1 MTTLYPTSSAVRA
14 LWEAA
19 FPEQA
24 AKRHLADVMTAHYV
38 RQVQSA
44 IDAMGEPASAAE
56 ISRERAAYAHV
67 ANRGLVAPTVVG
79 SIGRV
84 REYVPASPV
93 FGAVLV
99 AHDCLRYVDPT
110 RALGK
115 RLAKSGLDMATMR
128 SLGRPVAWPHKDPRR
143 YYGTAYAVRL
153 DGLAVQFTIMA
164 EDASRVTGK
173 FCQRRLRR
181 LAREA
186 RQCLL

>member
-1 MTTLYPTSSAVRA
+1 MTTQYPTSGAVRA

-44 IDAMGEPASAAE
+44 IDALGDPASAAE
-56 ISRERAAYAHV
+56 ICRERAAFAHV
-67 ANRGLVAPTVVG
+67 AKRGSVLPAVAG

-84 REYVPASPV
+84 REYVPGGPV
-93 FGAVLV
+93 SGAIVV
-99 AHDCLRYVDPT
+99 AQDCMRYIDPT

-115 RLAKSGLDMATMR
+115 RLAKSGLDMATTR
-128 SLGRPVAWPHKDPRR
+128 SLGRTVAWPHKDPRS

-164 EDASRVTGK
+164 DDASRVTGK

-181 LAREA
+181 LARQA